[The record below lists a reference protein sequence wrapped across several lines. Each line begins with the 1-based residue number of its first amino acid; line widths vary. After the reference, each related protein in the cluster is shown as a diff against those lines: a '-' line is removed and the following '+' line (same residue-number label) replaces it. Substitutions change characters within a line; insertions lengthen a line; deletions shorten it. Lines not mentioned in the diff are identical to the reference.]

1 MRKRLIVRGF
11 CVAATVF
18 GVVTLANTWV
28 LYHGGRAVYNEA
40 ESLSAG
46 RVALV
51 LGTAPRVGRWNNPFF
66 SGRMDAAAELYRVG
80 KVRHILVSG
89 DNGRKTCDEPT
100 AMRDALVERGVQATD
115 ITLDYAGFRT
125 LDSVARA

>member
-1 MRKRLIVRGF
+1 M
-11 CVAATVF
+11 AATVL

-66 SGRMDAAAELYRVG
+66 PGRMDAAAELYRVG